1 MKVYKISVSHS
12 FSINDCV
19 VAESMSDAEK
29 AYNKVFPDCKIK
41 AIEEL
46 YDSVI
51 IAPAMG
57 GEE

>member
-1 MKVYKISVSHS
+1 MKVYSINIHHS
-12 FSINDCV
+12 FAIDDCV
-19 VAESMSDAEK
+19 VAESMADAEK
-29 AYNKVFPDCKIK
+29 AYSKVFPDCKIK

-57 GEE
+57 GKE

>member
-12 FSINDCV
+12 FAIDYCV
-19 VAESMSDAEK
+19 VAESMADAEK
-29 AYNKVFPDCKIK
+29 AYNKVFPDCKVK

-51 IAPAMG
+51 IAPATG
-57 GEE
+57 GNE